1 MSATSDDIL
10 RSLFLRETRENLQLL
25 TQTISQL
32 EAGLPE
38 ATTLADASRAAHSLK
53 GGAALL
59 KFETFRQLAA
69 GLESCLSL
77 LAEAELP
84 EYATSVPLFQ
94 QAAALLITATDRI
107 EAGVE
112 APAVVPE
119 EGNLLIEQLQS
130 LQVTLQTAVQAPPD
144 QEAVANT
151 LEDLLNHDFETALLP
166 PDPELDQ
173 TLDQLLGDLEE
184 TESLATEPVE
194 NRDRPALDDL
204 NFDLEDWIEASEE
217 TAAAVEVV
225 DVVAQIKVLEA
236 AIADLAQQPQDQP
249 LTLGVDEAI
258 LKAVIQAAPRLPVA
272 LSLEPVAKARTQDQ
286 GKAPVVFEQTLRVP
300 VRQLDNLS
308 NLVGE
313 IVVSRNTLESDQAHL
328 RETLENLML
337 QVHQLGDLG
346 ERMRELYE
354 RSLLE
359 TALAARRQ
367 LVGSPTAALASGTST
382 FPTEQFDDLEL
393 DRFSGF
399 HSISQEMMELL
410 VRLREAASD
419 IDFMV
424 NEPFD
429 QLTRN
434 FQQITLQLQSELN
447 QTRMVPFS
455 DLTDQLP
462 RAVREISRRCGKG
475 AHLEIEGQDILI
487 DKMILQKLQAPMTH
501 LINNALSHGIET
513 AEIRQYRN
521 KPPEGTVVVRASL
534 QGNRTLITVSDDGA
548 GIDAEQVKL
557 KALSRGLITPEE
569 AASLRARE
577 IYELLF
583 RPGFSTRDQADELA
597 GRGVGLDV
605 VRRALHEI
613 QGEIVVDS
621 ELGKGTTFTFRLPL
635 TLSITKALT
644 CLHERARLAFPMDS
658 VEEMLD
664 IPQQRL
670 AMGPQGQLVLNW
682 HNLALPVFP
691 LSSLLNFHLPFGRS
705 RYYNNL
711 GDDGVVSI
719 VILRNDNEYLAVQ
732 TDQIEGEREIV
743 IKQIEGPIAKP
754 LGILGV
760 TVRSDGQVMPI
771 VDVLELFDIAYG
783 RVRQRQTAPTEP
795 DSGETNV
802 STEPM
807 VLIVDD
813 SITVREL
820 LSMTFKKAGY
830 IVEQARN
837 GQEALEK
844 LYSGLPCDLVFCD
857 IEMPKMNGLEL
868 LERLQAD
875 PKLRS
880 LPVAMLT
887 SRGADRHRQIAAHL
901 GARAYFT
908 KPYLEEQLLDA
919 SARLRKGERLI

>member
-1 MSATSDDIL
+1 MSSTSDNVL

-25 TQTISQL
+25 TQMIGQM
-32 EAGLPE
+32 EAGLPD
-38 ATTLADASRAAHSLK
+38 AKTFADASRAAHSLK

-69 GLESCLSL
+69 GLETCLSL
-77 LAEAELP
+77 LSEAELP
-84 EYATSVPLFQ
+84 DYEVSLPLFQ
-94 QAAALLITATDRI
+94 RAAALLITATDRI

-112 APAVVPE
+112 EQAVVPE
-119 EGNLLIEQLQS
+119 EGNPLIEQLQV
-130 LQVTLQTAVQAPPD
+130 LQEMLQAAVQVPPD
-144 QEAVANT
+144 QSAVTST
-151 LEDLLNHDFETALLP
+151 LEDLLTQDFETVLLP
-166 PDPELDQ
+166 PTPDLEQ

-184 TESLATEPVE
+184 TPSPIAGQGSDG
-194 NRDRPALDDL
+194 DRPALEDL

-217 TAAAVEVV
+217 ESETVEI
-225 DVVAQIKVLEA
+225 DIVAQVKALEA
-236 AIADLAQQPQDQP
+236 AIADLTQHPHEQP
-249 LTLGVDEAI
+249 LSLGIKDDI
-258 LKAVIQAAPRLPVA
+258 LSAVIQAAPRLPVA
-272 LSLEPVAKARTQDQ
+272 LTLEPVAKARTQDN
-286 GKAPVVFEQTLRVP
+286 GKTPVVFEQTLRVP

-313 IVVSRNTLESDQAHL
+313 IVVSRNTLESDQSHL

-367 LVGSPTAALASGTST
+367 LVGSSTAAGSAGAST

-475 AHLEIEGQDILI
+475 ARLEIEGKDILI

-521 KPPEGTVVVRASL
+521 KSAEGTLVVRASL
-534 QGNRTLITVSDDGA
+534 QGNRTLITVTDDGA

-557 KALSRGLITPEE
+557 KALARGLITPEE
-569 AASLRARE
+569 AAGMRVRE

-670 AMGPQGQLVLNW
+670 AMDPQGQLRLDW
-682 HNLALPVFP
+682 HNLSLPVFP
-691 LSSLLNFHLPFGRS
+691 LSSLLDFHLPFGRS
-705 RYYNNL
+705 RYYNSL

-719 VILRNDNEYLAVQ
+719 VVLRNDNEYLAVQ

-754 LGILGV
+754 LGILGI

-783 RVRQRQTAPTEP
+783 RVRQRQVAPVAP
-795 DSGETNV
+795 SAGETRTN
-802 STEPM
+802 TEPM

-830 IVEQARN
+830 VVEQARN

-908 KPYLEEQLLDA
+908 KPYLEEQLLEA
-919 SARLRKGERLI
+919 SARLRNGERLI

>member
-1 MSATSDDIL
+1 MSPTSDNVL

-25 TQTISQL
+25 SNTLSQL

-53 GGAALL
+53 GAAALL

-84 EYATSVPLFQ
+84 DYAASLPLFQ
-94 QAAALLITATDRI
+94 QTTTLLVTATDRI
-107 EAGVE
+107 EADADDLGLL
-112 APAVVPE
+112 PD
-119 EGNLLIEQLQS
+119 EGQHLVEQLTR
-130 LQVTLQTAVQAPPD
+130 LQGTLETALHTPVD
-144 QEAVANT
+144 QQEVVENT
-151 LEDLLNHDFETALLP
+151 LEDLLSQDFEPVLP
-166 PDPELDQ
+166 PADPSLDE
-173 TLDQLLGDLEE
+173 TLDALLGDLEE
-184 TESLATEPVE
+184 LGKPADSDD
-194 NRDRPALDDL
+194 DRPPLEEL

-217 TAAAVEVV
+217 ASQAAEV
-225 DVVAQIKVLEA
+225 DVAAQLKVLEA
-236 AIADLAQQPQDQP
+236 AIADLTQQSQEQP
-249 LTLGVDEAI
+249 LTLGIDPAV
-258 LKAVIQAAPRLPVA
+258 LSAVIQAPPRLPVT
-272 LSLEPVAKARTQDQ
+272 LTLEPVAKARSQDR
-286 GKAPVVFEQTLRVP
+286 GPVAFEQTLRVP

-313 IVVSRNTLESDQAHL
+313 IVVSRNTLESDQSHL

-367 LVGSPTAALASGTST
+367 LVGAPSAAATSNLST
-382 FPTEQFDDLEL
+382 FPTDQFDDLEL

-513 AEIRQYRN
+513 AEVRQYRN
-521 KPPEGTVVVRASL
+521 KSPEGTLVVRASL

-548 GIDAEQVKL
+548 GIDAEQVKI

-569 AASLRARE
+569 AAGMRVRE

-670 AMGPQGQLVLNW
+670 SMGPQGQLSLDW
-682 HNLALPVFP
+682 HNQSLPVFP
-691 LSSLLNFHLPFGRS
+691 LSSLLNFYLPFGRT

-783 RVRQRQTAPTEP
+783 RVRQRQTAPTPPSSDELN
-795 DSGETNV
+795 TA
-802 STEPM
+802 TEPM

-875 PKLRS
+875 PKLRR

-901 GARAYFT
+901 GARAYFS
-908 KPYLEEQLLDA
+908 KPYLEEQLLEA
-919 SARLRKGERLI
+919 SARLRNGERLI

>member
-1 MSATSDDIL
+1 MPPANDDLI
-10 RSLFLRETRENLQLL
+10 RSLFLKETRENLQLL
-25 TQTISQL
+25 STMLGQL

-38 ATTLADASRAAHSLK
+38 DGTLADASRAAHSLK
-53 GGAALL
+53 GAAALL
-59 KFETFRQLAA
+59 KFEAFRQMAA
-69 GLESCLSL
+69 FLESCLVL
-77 LAEAELP
+77 LAESERPNYSGSL
-84 EYATSVPLFQ
+84 PLFQ
-94 QAAALLITATDRI
+94 QATALLVVAADRIEVGDGDHVVAEDGAALLD
-107 EAGVE
+107 
-112 APAVVPE
+112 
-119 EGNLLIEQLQS
+119 QLQA
-130 LQVTLQTAVQAPPD
+130 LQIELQAAAAAPSD
-144 QEAVANT
+144 ST
-151 LEDLLNHDFETALLP
+151 
-166 PDPELDQ
+166 ELDQ
-173 TLDQLLGDLEE
+173 TLEILLTEEFEPVIPPASADFEQTLDALLGDLDDL
-184 TESLATEPVE
+184 SSHGSEPQVT
-194 NRDRPALDDL
+194 ALDEL
-204 NFDLEDWIEASEE
+204 GSDLEDWLVDTAIEVADTPVVNFAEQLAALE
-217 TAAAVEVV
+217 TA
-225 DVVAQIKVLEA
+225 
-236 AIADLAQQPQDQP
+236 IAELAQQPRNQSP
-249 LTLGVDEAI
+249 LAIGLDYGVLSA
-258 LKAVIQAAPRLPVA
+258 LVQAAPRIPIA
-272 LSLEPVAKARTQDQ
+272 LTLEPETKVKARAQAK
-286 GKAPVVFEQTLRVP
+286 GPVTFEQTLRVP

-313 IVVSRNTLESDQAHL
+313 IVVSRNTLESDQSHL

-367 LVGSPTAALASGTST
+367 LVGSPTPALASKAAA
-382 FPTEQFDDLEL
+382 PPDQFDELEL

-434 FQQITLQLQSELN
+434 FQQITLQLQDELN

-455 DLTDQLP
+455 ELTDQLP
-462 RAVREISRRCGKG
+462 RAVREVSRRCGKG
-475 AHLEIEGQDILI
+475 ARLEIDGQNILI

-501 LINNALSHGIET
+501 LINNALSHGIESP
-513 AEIRQYRN
+513 EVRQYRN
-521 KPPEGTVVVRASL
+521 KPPEGTLVVRASL

-548 GIDAEQVKL
+548 GIDAEQVKI
-557 KALSRGLITPEE
+557 KAISKGLITPAE
-569 AASLRARE
+569 AAGMRVRE

-644 CLHERARLAFPMDS
+644 CLHERARLAFPVDS
-658 VEEMLD
+658 VEETLD
-664 IPQQRL
+664 IPQHRL
-670 AMGPQGQLVLNW
+670 NVGPEGQLSLEW
-682 HNLALPVFP
+682 HQQSLPVFP
-691 LSSLLNFHLPFGRS
+691 LASLLQYHSFGRS

-711 GDDGVVSI
+711 GDEGVVS
-719 VILRNDNEYLAVQ
+719 VVVLRNDNEYLAIQ

-743 IKQIEGPIAKP
+743 IKQIEGPLAKP

-760 TVRSDGQVMPI
+760 TIRSDGQVMPI

-783 RVRQRQTAPTEP
+783 RVRQRLEAPTTPTAAE
-795 DSGETNV
+795 DLESK
-802 STEPM
+802 EPM
-807 VLIVDD
+807 VLIIDD

-868 LERLQAD
+868 LERMQND
-875 PKLRS
+875 PKLRR

-901 GARAYFT
+901 GASAYFT

-919 SARLRKGERLI
+919 SARLRRGERLI